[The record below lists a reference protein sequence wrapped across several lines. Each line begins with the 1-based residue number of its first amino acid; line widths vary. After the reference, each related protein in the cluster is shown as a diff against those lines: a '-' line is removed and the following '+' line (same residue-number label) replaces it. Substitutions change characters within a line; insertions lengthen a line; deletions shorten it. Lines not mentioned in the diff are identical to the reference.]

1 MNLNDERIYG
11 ERIAEIYDDLY
22 ANYEETMID
31 RLHELAGGGR
41 GTRLKWSWEVSPNS
55 KLRQSSI

>member
-41 GTRLKWSWEVSPNS
+41 GPAPARLPP
-55 KLRQSSI
+55 SS